1 MDRSIPMFNR
11 VIIEKM
17 QRKQLDMHH
26 QRIERIKVIIIQ
38 V

>member
-17 QRKQLDMHH
+17 QRQQLDMHH